1 MSRGYYS
8 NPLRSLRLCVE
19 ILLALRV
26 EILSCL
32 PALRYPVPMAI
43 LKVIKLAVLN
53 IPPVSFTLQA
63 GECVGLSGPSGEG
76 KSLLLRA
83 LADLIPHEGR
93 VTLDGEDCNH
103 IHPAQWRRRVGL
115 LLPESHWWSDR
126 VGDHFSS
133 PDMDKLM
140 ALGFDE
146 SVFDWQVSRCSSGE
160 KQRLALLRLLENQPQ
175 VLLLDEPTASL
186 DPESVERVESLIKTY
201 RERNASPVLWV
212 SHDAGQLAR
221 VADRQLRLEHKQ
233 LRVLA
238 V

>member
-8 NPLRSLRLCVE
+8 NPLLSLRLCVE

-93 VTLDGEDCNH
+93 VMLDGEDCNH
-103 IHPAQWRRRVGL
+103 VHPAQWRRRVGL

-126 VGDHFSS
+126 VGDHF
-133 PDMDKLM
+133 PVREMDRVH

-146 SVFDWQVSRCSSGE
+146 RVFDWQVSRCSSGE
-160 KQRLALLRLLENQPQ
+160 KQRLALLRLLANLPE

-186 DPESVERVESLIKTY
+186 DPRSTRRVEALVEDY
-201 RERNASPVLWV
+201 RREHAAPVLWV
-212 SHDAGQLAR
+212 SHDPAQLAR
-221 VADRQLRLEHKQ
+221 VADRQLRLEHKI
-233 LRVLA
+233 LREA
-238 V
+238 AA

>member
-1 MSRGYYS
+1 
-8 NPLRSLRLCVE
+8 
-19 ILLALRV
+19 
-26 EILSCL
+26 
-32 PALRYPVPMAI
+32 
-43 LKVIKLAVLN
+43 
-53 IPPVSFTLQA
+53 
-63 GECVGLSGPSGEG
+63 
-76 KSLLLRA
+76 
-83 LADLIPHEGR
+83 
-93 VTLDGEDCNH
+93 
-103 IHPAQWRRRVGL
+103 
-115 LLPESHWWSDR
+115 
-126 VGDHFSS
+126 
-133 PDMDKLM
+133 M